1 MPTLTPAQHRKVHQ
15 LLEPRALDA
24 AKNVFRVTMG
34 LDPDQVPDES
44 MMEMCAEIAK
54 VFYPILGRFVSGEPI
69 AEQRTLPAAPIDDSP
84 KLATLRAL
92 VSDVLTVP
100 EEMMPQRVRESAQR
114 VQDWLDKA

>member
-1 MPTLTPAQHRKVHQ
+1 MPTLTVAQQRVVHQ

-24 AKNVFRVTMG
+24 AKNIFRVSLG
-34 LDPDQVPDES
+34 LDPDQVGDAA

-69 AEQRTLPAAPIDDSP
+69 AGQTALPPAPVDDSP